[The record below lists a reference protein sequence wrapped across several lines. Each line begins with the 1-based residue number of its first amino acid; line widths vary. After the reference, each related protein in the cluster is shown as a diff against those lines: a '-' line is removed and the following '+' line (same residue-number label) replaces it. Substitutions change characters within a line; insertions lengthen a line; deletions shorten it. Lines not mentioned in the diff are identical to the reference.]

1 MASTIKLKTYP
12 LPKLYKTLSWLNS
25 SRRRVLKNWKILCM
39 KEVMKR
45 FKPLR
50 RAIILETSGFSYF
63 FNAHFDKL
71 CKNRWEEALFAA
83 FVPTVIRSERC
94 AIQKDA
100 VSFSAHARKSRTTT
114 KHESILI
121 TIHFWQET
129 LFNQTNCSV
138 LNQATRTEC
147 KSESSSFLYQSWL
160 SPVWAVYHTSFT
172 DTLFFYI

>member
-1 MASTIKLKTYP
+1 MASTIKLKAYP

-83 FVPTVIRSERC
+83 FVPTVIRSESC

-114 KHESILI
+114 EHENILI

>member
-50 RAIILETSGFSYF
+50 RAIILETFGFSYF
-63 FNAHFDKL
+63 FNAHFDKSLRRSLVCSL
-71 CKNRWEEALFAA
+71 CSYGYSQWKMRNSKGRREFFSLMPEKALQLL
-83 FVPTVIRSERC
+83 SE
-94 AIQKDA
+94 
-100 VSFSAHARKSRTTT
+100 
-114 KHESILI
+114 HENILK

>member
-1 MASTIKLKTYP
+1 
-12 LPKLYKTLSWLNS
+12 
-25 SRRRVLKNWKILCM
+25 M

-63 FNAHFDKL
+63 FNAHSDKL

-129 LFNQTNCSV
+129 LFNQTNCSDTCANPNRGCNCDKNDKEWREDSGLLTDKTKLPV
-138 LNQATRTEC
+138 KQLRFGDTGGTRE
-147 KSESSSFLYQSWL
+147 QG
-160 SPVWAVYHTSFT
+160 YHT
-172 DTLFFYI
+172 LGKLKCYGIAW

>member
-1 MASTIKLKTYP
+1 
-12 LPKLYKTLSWLNS
+12 
-25 SRRRVLKNWKILCM
+25 
-39 KEVMKR
+39 MKR

-50 RAIILETSGFSYF
+50 RAIILETSGFLYF

-71 CKNRWEEALFAA
+71 CGNHWEEALSAA
-83 FVPTVIRSERC
+83 FVSTVIRSERC

-114 KHESILI
+114 EHENILI

-172 DTLFFYI
+172 DTILYFIQITLKYITGANGPFSDWKFSWEKNNDFLLSC